1 MPPPTGPQFP
11 LFLPELMVTVFAGI
25 AYLYFSRN
33 VPIKRIVLP
42 ISLLA
47 AAGLAL
53 TMLSSASKGH
63 PPWFFVCILFVSLL
77 ATYRGV
83 VFCSSCGQTVR
94 GSFLRPAEFC
104 PSCGARTQR

>member
-1 MPPPTGPQFP
+1 MPPQTGPQFP
-11 LFLPELMVTVFAGI
+11 PLLPELMATVFAGI

-33 VPIKRIVLP
+33 VSIKRIVLP
-42 ISLLA
+42 ITLLA
-47 AAGLAL
+47 AGGLAL
-53 TMLSSASKGH
+53 TMLSAASKGH
-63 PPWFFVCILFVSLL
+63 LPWLFACILFVSLL

-104 PSCGARTQR
+104 PTCGARTQR